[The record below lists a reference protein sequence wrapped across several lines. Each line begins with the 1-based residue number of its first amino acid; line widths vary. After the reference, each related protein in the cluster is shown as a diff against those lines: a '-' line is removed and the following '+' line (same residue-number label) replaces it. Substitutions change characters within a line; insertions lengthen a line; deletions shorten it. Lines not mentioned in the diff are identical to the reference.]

1 MLAHLSV
8 NYPGGAIPNHPAL
21 AAFFFEVFPMY
32 SQFAQALLITGV
44 LALSACGGA
53 ETATTPDTAAET
65 PVAESPAAETETAAL
80 GDHSAAS
87 QGGQVVESGPYH
99 LELVP
104 LPEADGIH
112 LDLYL
117 QTGDTHEAV
126 ADATAIAQVQLPDG
140 TQQELPMEYDAAG
153 EHFFAFLP
161 SQAPGEYKTVIQTD
175 IKGEKVNARFNFS
188 K

>member
-1 MLAHLSV
+1 MS
-8 NYPGGAIPNHPAL
+8 
-21 AAFFFEVFPMY
+21 
-32 SQFAQALLITGV
+32 SQFAQALLIIGMLT
-44 LALSACGGA
+44 LSACA
-53 ETATTPDTAAET
+53 ETATAPDTVAET
-65 PVAESPAAETETAAL
+65 PAAESPAPEAETAAAPT

-104 LPEADGIH
+104 VPEADGIH

-117 QTGDTHEAV
+117 QTGDTHEAI

-140 TQQELPMEYDAAG
+140 TQQALPMEYDAAG

-161 SQAPGEYKTVIQTD
+161 TQAAGDYRTVIQTD
-175 IKGEKVNARFNFS
+175 IKGEKVNARFSFS

>member
-1 MLAHLSV
+1 MH
-8 NYPGGAIPNHPAL
+8 
-21 AAFFFEVFPMY
+21 

-65 PVAESPAAETETAAL
+65 PVVESPAEAETAAAP
-80 GDHSAAS
+80 AAATK
-87 QGGQVVESGPYH
+87 GGQVVESGPYH
-99 LELVP
+99 FELVP
-104 LPEADGIH
+104 VPEADGIH

-117 QTGDTHEAV
+117 QTGDTHEAI

-140 TQQELPMEYDAAG
+140 TQQALPLEYDAEG

-161 SQAPGEYKTVIQTD
+161 SQAAGEYKTVIQTD

>member
-1 MLAHLSV
+1 
-8 NYPGGAIPNHPAL
+8 
-21 AAFFFEVFPMY
+21 MY

-44 LALSACGGA
+44 LALSACGGS

-65 PVAESPAAETETAAL
+65 PVAESPVAETETAV
-80 GDHSAAS
+80 AS

-104 LPEADGIH
+104 APEADGIH

>member
-1 MLAHLSV
+1 
-8 NYPGGAIPNHPAL
+8 
-21 AAFFFEVFPMY
+21 MY
-32 SQFAQALLITGV
+32 SQFAQALLMTG
-44 LALSACGGA
+44 LLMLSACGGS
-53 ETATTPDTAAET
+53 ETATTPDTTADTAAET
-65 PVAESPAAETETAAL
+65 PVAESPAAETEAAAL

-117 QTGDTHEAV
+117 QTGDTHEAI

-161 SQAPGEYKTVIQTD
+161 SQAAGDYRIVIQTD
-175 IKGEKVNARFNFS
+175 IKGEKVNARFSFS

>member
-1 MLAHLSV
+1 MR
-8 NYPGGAIPNHPAL
+8 
-21 AAFFFEVFPMY
+21 
-32 SQFAQALLITGV
+32 SQFVQALLITGV
-44 LALSACGGA
+44 LALSACGGS
-53 ETATTPDTAAET
+53 ETATAPDTTAAET
-65 PVAESPAAETETAAL
+65 PVTESPAAQTE
-80 GDHSAAS
+80 SAAAAS
-87 QGGQVVESGPYH
+87 KGGQVVESGPYH

-104 LPEADGIH
+104 APEADGIH

-117 QTGDTHEAV
+117 QTGDTHEAI

-140 TQQELPMEYDAAG
+140 TQQALPMEYDAEG

-161 SQAPGEYKTVIQTD
+161 SQAAGDYKTVIQTD

>member
-1 MLAHLSV
+1 MH
-8 NYPGGAIPNHPAL
+8 
-21 AAFFFEVFPMY
+21 

-53 ETATTPDTAAET
+53 ETATAPDTVAET
-65 PVAESPAAETETAAL
+65 PVAESPAMETETAAAPA
-80 GDHSAAS
+80 GNDHSAAS
-87 QGGQVVESGPYH
+87 KGGQVVESGPYH

-104 LPEADGIH
+104 APEADGIH

-117 QTGDTHEAV
+117 QTGDTHEAI

-140 TQQELPMEYDAAG
+140 TQQEIPMEYDAEG

-161 SQAPGEYKTVIQTD
+161 SQAAGEYKTVVQTD
-175 IKGEKVNARFNFS
+175 IKGEKVNARFSFS